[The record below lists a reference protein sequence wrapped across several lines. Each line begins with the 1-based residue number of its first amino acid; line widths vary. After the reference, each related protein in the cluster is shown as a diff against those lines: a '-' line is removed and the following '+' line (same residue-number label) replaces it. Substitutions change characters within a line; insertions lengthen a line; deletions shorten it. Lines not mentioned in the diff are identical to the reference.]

1 MSTDKLLE
9 RSQIECKYKWNVEDI
24 YLNNELWE
32 NDFKATKDKI
42 NVLGS
47 YKGRIHENGETL
59 LEFLQQVDSI
69 SLMVEKLMVYAFMRK
84 DEDTRDGFYQN
95 MFDRCSS
102 LVTDIS
108 TALSFFE
115 PELLSMDTE
124 KLQGFINNSDGLS
137 LYRFKLEEIMRKKPH
152 ILSEAE
158 ERILAL
164 AGDSAETPDNVFSMF
179 NDADLKFPEIK
190 DDDGNLKEL
199 TQGRY
204 VSFLQSEKRSVRED
218 AFNALYE
225 TYGKWRN
232 TLAACL
238 AGQVKTNRFVARSRN
253 YNSCIE
259 MYLDNDNVKTEVYDN
274 LITTVENNLDKFQEY
289 LEIKKKAL
297 GVEEMHMYDVYVPII
312 KVPQKKYSF
321 EEGKEIVLNAL
332 QPMGK
337 EYCDLIKRS
346 FDERWIDV
354 YENVGKRSGAY
365 SIGCYG
371 VHPFVLLNWQGTL
384 NDVFTLAHELG
395 HAMHSYYSDNT
406 QPFVYSQ
413 YKIFVAEVAST
424 VNENLLINYLL
435 KNTDDENIK
444 AYLINH
450 YLEEFRGTVYRQ
462 VMFAHFE
469 REMHKLYESGEAL
482 TQEALCKIYYDLN
495 LKYFSPAVE
504 VDRYIEMEW
513 ARIPHFY
520 SSFYV
525 YKYSTGFSAAV
536 AFAKNILSGDK
547 TLLEKY
553 IGLLKSG
560 GNNYPIEQL
569 KLAGVD
575 LSIPD
580 PIVDALNVFGE
591 NVNKLK
597 SIIG

>member
-1 MSTDKLLE
+1 MSADKLLE
-9 RSQIECKYKWNVEDI
+9 RSQIESKYKWNVEDI

-32 NDFKATKDKI
+32 NDFKTTRERID
-42 NVLGS
+42 VLGS
-47 YKGRIHENGETL
+47 YKGRIHESGDIL
-59 LEFLQQVDSI
+59 LEFLKQVDSI
-69 SLMVEKLMVYAFMRK
+69 SLMLEKLMVYAFMRK
-84 DEDTRDGFYQN
+84 DEDTRDSFYQN

-102 LVTDIS
+102 LITDIS

-115 PELLSMDTE
+115 PELLSMDTDVI
-124 KLQGFINNSDGLS
+124 QGFVNNTEGLGM
-137 LYRFKLEEIMRKKPH
+137 YRFKIDEIMRKKPH

-158 ERILAL
+158 ERIIAL
-164 AGDSAETPDNVFSMF
+164 AGDSADTPDNVFSMF
-179 NDADLKFPEIK
+179 NDADLKFPEIM
-190 DDDGNLKEL
+190 DDNGNMKEL

-204 VSFLQSEKRSVRED
+204 VSFLQSTNRSVREG

-232 TLAACL
+232 TIAACL
-238 AGQVKTNRFVARSRN
+238 SGQVKTNRFIARARH

-274 LITTVENNLDKFQEY
+274 LIATVESNLDKFQEY
-289 LEIKKKAL
+289 MAIKKKAL
-297 GVEEMHMYDVYVPII
+297 GVDEMHMYDVYAPII
-312 KVPQKKYSF
+312 KVPQKEYSF
-321 EEGKEIVLNAL
+321 EEGKELVINAL
-332 QPMGK
+332 QPMGE
-337 EYCDLIKRS
+337 EYCNLIKRS

-395 HAMHSYYSDNT
+395 HAMHSYYSDNN

-424 VNENLLINYLL
+424 VNENLLIHYLL
-435 KNTDDENIK
+435 NNTDDENIK

-469 REMHKLYESGEAL
+469 REIHRLYESGEAL
-482 TQEALCKIYYDLN
+482 TQETLCNIYYDLN
-495 LKYFSPAVE
+495 LKNFSPAVA
-504 VDRYIEMEW
+504 VDKYIEMEW

-547 TLLEKY
+547 ELLEKY
-553 IGLLKSG
+553 LGLLKSG

-575 LSIPD
+575 LSKPD
-580 PIVDALNVFGE
+580 PITDALTVFGE

-597 SIIG
+597 AIIG